1 MDASS
6 IILLYRYY
14 LFGMPYDRLT
24 PSSRTYKPLLAS
36 SYCHYFQCD
45 NLQCSRM
52 ELAHLTKCR
61 SLQ

>member
-14 LFGMPYDRLT
+14 LFGMPYDQLT
-24 PSSRTYKPLLAS
+24 PSPHTYKTS
-36 SYCHYFQCD
+36 SYCHSFQCD

-52 ELAHLTKCR
+52 ELAHLTECQ